1 MDRNPISSPAAFL
14 RSPRRA
20 LTMVELLLALAI
32 TALVSA
38 AVTAMLVATAY
49 GTSSERDLRGAVT
62 RSKLVGA
69 RLNAAVRS
77 SRAVLETGTDYLV
90 LWMGDI
96 NTNAT
101 PDAPDLS
108 EIRLIERDGGTDEL
122 SSYQFP
128 DGWTQAQIDAADVA
142 YALTGN
148 PPGFFLNEA
157 ATAKAA
163 GSLVP
168 TRWGSQVTSILFDL
182 DGADPITTTL
192 VSYRFTVGAG
202 DLSETVIGAASLR
215 HSALN

>member
-1 MDRNPISSPAAFL
+1 
-14 RSPRRA
+14 
-20 LTMVELLLALAI
+20 MVELLLALTI
-32 TALVSA
+32 TALIAA

-62 RSKLVGA
+62 RGKLVGA

-108 EIRLIERDGGTDEL
+108 EIRLIERDGAGDEL
-122 SSYQFP
+122 NSYKFP
-128 DGWTQAQIDAADVA
+128 DSWTQAQIDAADVS

-148 PPGFFLNEA
+148 PPGFFQSAA

-163 GSLVP
+163 GSFVA

-182 DGADPITTTL
+182 DGADPSTTTL
-192 VSYRFTVGAG
+192 VSYQFTVGAG
-202 DLSETVIGAASLR
+202 ELSETVIGAASLR
-215 HSALN
+215 YDPLN